1 MDTSPKAPCHFTKTS
16 TLIPLLTAYLPLS
29 SIRSLLRCSRTT
41 LRKTSVSL
49 SWSKFLSQ
57 PVTPTLTQQHTR
69 HCTIRSCLSKLYPE
83 TSSKYLI
90 VYCLGSDFR
99 EGTSVSSIVSTFQP
113 LLSTQY
119 SKLLVYLIGPN
130 LTSSSSLESPTYTS
144 TNLKIVSYRG
154 LFHEIPSTSFE
165 TTSSSCCIQLAV
177 AFNAGIWGYD
187 TWKPTIQKV
196 CHEMRLPLL
205 ITSYNKLESEDDYD
219 FLCDMKGLTFPWGPP
234 SLNPFG
240 SLLEWNSVY
249 DGETQSDNRYWVL
262 CCHSSDDGGDE
273 E

>member
-1 MDTSPKAPCHFTKTS
+1 
-16 TLIPLLTAYLPLS
+16 
-29 SIRSLLRCSRTT
+29 
-41 LRKTSVSL
+41 
-49 SWSKFLSQ
+49 
-57 PVTPTLTQQHTR
+57 
-69 HCTIRSCLSKLYPE
+69 
-83 TSSKYLI
+83 
-90 VYCLGSDFR
+90 LGSDFR
-99 EGTSVSSIVSTFQP
+99 EGTSVSSIVSTFEP
-113 LLSTQY
+113 LLLLSTPY

-144 TNLKIVSYRG
+144 TNLKIVSFRG

-165 TTSSSCCIQLAV
+165 TTSTSCTQLAV

-187 TWKPTIQKV
+187 TWKPTIRKV